1 MPDAKLIADGG
12 KVAYIIHQAM
22 ANGGTSAANQVRAK
36 FSEAD
41 IRALAAFRDHELA
54 TLVAQVE
61 DSPQGADIRWQA
73 ALRAY
78 DTHVSN
84 VLAQTITG
92 AKK

>member
-1 MPDAKLIADGG
+1 MPDPKLIADGG
-12 KVAYIIHQAM
+12 KVAYAIHQAM
-22 ANGGTSAANQVRAK
+22 TNGGTPAANRARAELT
-36 FSEAD
+36 EAD

-78 DTHVSN
+78 DAHVSN
-84 VLAQTITG
+84 ALAKTISG
-92 AKK
+92 AEK